1 MAAQTEESPRR
12 QLLRSTSPES
22 GGDAK
27 PLGELWRENPS
38 AFDAFYDTYFPRV
51 YRYFQ
56 RRGGGVAETE
66 EATESALRAIFEG
79 VCRGGDQ
86 QPLEHWIFRQVRE
99 VARLSDRSSQ
109 GADLLRVRKIP
120 VPHRKSSGLE

>member
-1 MAAQTEESPRR
+1 
-12 QLLRSTSPES
+12 
-22 GGDAK
+22 
-27 PLGELWRENPS
+27 LGELWRENPS